1 MPSIRTEPDSVAW
14 TPWTEVFGDGAFY
27 EGRPIIETKT
37 LSDRRNEGGGIAY
50 LLRFRPPEG
59 KLIKIV
65 AVARSDEHIFYLG
78 GGRATK
84 SGQPV
89 SAAGGYSLNPS
100 GQPHSA
106 MIATETISFVLYTG
120 EPDEV
125 KSVEVLDIAGASG
138 GAAMTRA
145 SPS

>member
-27 EGRPIIETKT
+27 EDRPIIETKT

-78 GGRATK
+78 GG
-84 SGQPV
+84 GQPSRGSR
-89 SAAGGYSLNPS
+89 SAPRAVIRSIP
-100 GQPHSA
+100 
-106 MIATETISFVLYTG
+106 TG
-120 EPDEV
+120 
-125 KSVEVLDIAGASG
+125 SRTA
-138 GAAMTRA
+138 R
-145 SPS
+145 

>member
-65 AVARSDEHIFYLG
+65 AVARSDEHIWSIE
-78 GGRATK
+78 GGRTNKRGEA
-84 SGQPV
+84 V
-89 SAAGGYSLNPS
+89 STAGGYALNPK

-106 MIATETISFVLYTG
+106 MIAAETISLVMYAD

-125 KSVEVLDIAGASG
+125 VAMEVVDLAG
-138 GAAMTRA
+138 
-145 SPS
+145 

>member
-1 MPSIRTEPDSVAW
+1 MPSIRANPDEIAW
-14 TPWTEVFGDGAFY
+14 TPWTEAFGDGAFY
-27 EGRPIIETKT
+27 QGTPIIEAKT
-37 LSDRRNEGGGIAY
+37 LTDRRAEGGGVAY

-65 AVARSDEHIFYLG
+65 AVARSDEHVFNLS
-78 GGRATK
+78 GGRVTK

-89 SAAGGYSLNPS
+89 SASGGYSLNPD

-106 MIATETISFVLYTG
+106 MIAAETTAFVLYTG

-125 KSVEVLDIAGASG
+125 KSVEVLDLEPE
-138 GAAMTRA
+138 R
-145 SPS
+145 

>member
-65 AVARSDEHIFYLG
+65 AVARSDASSRETT
-78 GGRATK
+78 GRRTAAPCADGLK
-84 SGQPV
+84 SASLMAGR
-89 SAAGGYSLNPS
+89 SAL
-100 GQPHSA
+100 H
-106 MIATETISFVLYTG
+106 
-120 EPDEV
+120 
-125 KSVEVLDIAGASG
+125 
-138 GAAMTRA
+138 R
-145 SPS
+145 

>member
-1 MPSIRTEPDSVAW
+1 MPSIRTDPDNIAW

-50 LLRFRPPEG
+50 LPRFRPPEG

-65 AVARSDEHIFYLG
+65 AVARSDEHIYLG

-89 SAAGGYSLNPS
+89 SAAGGYSLNPDW
-100 GQPHSA
+100 QLFSA
-106 MIATETISFVLYTG
+106 TIATETISFVLYTG

-125 KSVEVLDIAGASG
+125 KSVEVLDIPGASG
-138 GAAMTRA
+138 
-145 SPS
+145 

>member
-1 MPSIRTEPDSVAW
+1 MPSFRANPDEIAW
-14 TPWTEVFGDGAFY
+14 MPWIEVFGDGAFY
-27 EGRPIIETKT
+27 QGKPIIEAKT
-37 LSDRRNEGGGIAY
+37 LCDRRADGGGIAY
-50 LLRFRPPEG
+50 VLRFSPPEG

-65 AVARSDEHIFYLG
+65 AVARSDEHIFNLA

-89 SAAGGYSLNPS
+89 GFPGGYSLNPD

-106 MIATETISFVLYTG
+106 MIAAEMTSFVLYTG

-125 KSVEVLDIAGASG
+125 KSVEVIDIA
-138 GAAMTRA
+138 
-145 SPS
+145 PSVSD

>member
-1 MPSIRTEPDSVAW
+1 MPSIRANPDEIAW
-14 TPWTEVFGDGAFY
+14 TPWTEAFGDGAFY
-27 EGRPIIETKT
+27 QGTPIIEAKT
-37 LSDRRNEGGGIAY
+37 LTDRRAEGCGVAY

-59 KLIKIV
+59 KLMKIV
-65 AVARSDEHIFYLG
+65 AVARSDEHVFNLS

-89 SAAGGYSLNPS
+89 SASGGYSLNPD

-106 MIATETISFVLYTG
+106 MIAAETTAFVLYTG

-125 KSVEVLDIAGASG
+125 KSVEVLDLEAE
-138 GAAMTRA
+138 R
-145 SPS
+145 